1 MPYSMHLLLTLATML
16 LSKTP
21 AAADGSAAG
30 PAASDLTDVIEP
42 VLQRLR
48 DLVEDFRRQA
58 VSPTRTHEFER
69 QLQETLRELGR
80 GVVQHTYNRLEPAD
94 VQTLAKHVQFE
105 GCSYTRLNAKT
116 PQNAWTL
123 FGQIRLWRVGYR
135 PSDKSGDPTIFPLAF
150 GLGLVQGASPA
161 LAERAA
167 HLLGGTGMTQGQTL
181 ERLRRDHGVGW
192 GVKKLRQVAEALSSA
207 LAEQRHG
214 AQVEKL
220 LDLLGQASASTGR
233 HKPVLSVGRDGIT
246 LGVRIK
252 RGNLFE
258 VATTGTVS
266 VLDRRGRRLGTVYLA
281 YTPEPQQGTMSRE
294 LTRLLR
300 EVLQRWQGPLPR
312 LCYVTD
318 AGDNETTYYDKV
330 LARMK
335 HPGTGEKLDWIRVVD
350 YYHASERIWTLA
362 DLLFGKG
369 QPSVAWARK
378 MQKWMLKPGGM
389 NRVLHS
395 AAAWRDRCGL
405 QGVKRAEFQKA
416 YRYLRVRMKY
426 MQYAAYRRVGVP
438 LGSGVTEAG
447 CKTVY
452 TQRLKLSG
460 MRWHKAGAQ
469 TILNLRVLQLSGVW
483 DEAYARVLKD
493 YREPQVGDQR
503 VSGKKKGQKAA

>member
-1 MPYSMHLLLTLATML
+1 MSYSMHLLLTVTTLL
-16 LSKTP
+16 LSKIP
-21 AAADGSAAG
+21 KAADDSEADAAA
-30 PAASDLTDVIEP
+30 PDLTDVIEP
-42 VLQRLR
+42 AVQRLR

-58 VSPTRTHEFER
+58 VSPTRTHAFEG

-80 GVVQHTYNRLEPAD
+80 GVVQHTYNHLEPAD
-94 VQTLAKHVQFE
+94 VQDLAKHVQFE

-123 FGQIRLWRVGYR
+123 FGQIRLQRVGYR
-135 PSDKSGDPTIFPLAF
+135 PSDKSGDPTLFPLATA
-150 GLGLVQGASPA
+150 LGLVQGASPA

-167 HLLGGTGMTQGQTL
+167 HLLGATGMTQGQTL

-207 LAEQRHG
+207 LAEQRHD
-214 AQVEKL
+214 AQVDKL
-220 LDLLGQASASTGR
+220 LELLEQASASTGR

-281 YTPEPQQGTMSRE
+281 YTPESQQTTMSRE
-294 LTRLLR
+294 LTRLLTATL
-300 EVLQRWQGPLPR
+300 ERWQGPLPR

-318 AGDNETTYYDKV
+318 AGDKETTYYHRT

-335 HPGTGEKLDWIRVVD
+335 HPCTGEKLEWIRVVD

-369 QPSVAWARK
+369 QQSAAWARK
-378 MQKWMLKPGGM
+378 MQKWMLKPGGV

-395 AAAWRDRCGL
+395 AAAMRDCYGL
-405 QGVKRAEFQKA
+405 PSGKRAEFRTA
-416 YRYLRVRMKY
+416 YRYLRTRMKY
-426 MQYAAYRRVGVP
+426 MKYAEYRRVGVP

-460 MRWHKAGAQ
+460 MRWQKAGAQ

-483 DEAYARVLKD
+483 DEAYARVLQE
-493 YREPQVGDQR
+493 YREPTVGDQG
-503 VSGKKKGQKAA
+503 VAGQKKPKIAA

>member
-1 MPYSMHLLLTLATML
+1 MPYSMHLVLTLATIL
-16 LSKTP
+16 LSKTD
-21 AAADGSAAG
+21 ADGSDADSK
-30 PAASDLTDVIEP
+30 ASALTEVIEP
-42 VLQRLR
+42 ALQRLR
-48 DLVEDFRRQA
+48 DLVEDFRRLA
-58 VSPTRTHEFER
+58 VSPTRTLEFER

-80 GVVQHTYNRLEPAD
+80 SVVQHTYNHLEPGD

-123 FGQIRLWRVGYR
+123 FGQIRLWRIGYR
-135 PSDKSGDPTIFPLAF
+135 PSDKSGDPTLFPLAMA
-150 GLGLVQGASPA
+150 LGLVQGASPA

-167 HLLGGTGMTQGQTL
+167 HFLGATGMTQGQTL

-192 GVKKLRQVAEALSSA
+192 GVKKLRQAAEALSSA

-214 AQVEKL
+214 AQVDQL
-220 LDLLGQASASTGR
+220 LEWLGQASASTGR

-281 YTPEPQQGTMSRE
+281 YTPETQQTTMSRE
-294 LTRLLR
+294 LTGLLR
-300 EVLQRWQGPLPR
+300 AVLQRWQGPLPR

-335 HPGTGEKLDWIRVVD
+335 HPNTGERLAWIRVVD

-369 QPSVAWARK
+369 RQSTAWARK
-378 MQKWMLKPGGM
+378 MQKWMLKPGGV

-395 AAAWRDRCGL
+395 AAAWRDRYGL
-405 QGVKRAEFQKA
+405 QGVKRSEFQKA
-416 YRYLRVRMKY
+416 YRYLRSRMRY
-426 MQYAAYRRVGVP
+426 MRYADYRRVGVP

-493 YREPQVGDQR
+493 YREPKVGDQK
-503 VSGKKKGQKAA
+503 VSGKNRGQKAA

>member
-16 LSKTP
+16 LSETD
-21 AAADGSAAG
+21 ADRSDAE
-30 PAASDLTDVIEP
+30 ASGLTEVIEP
-42 VLQRLR
+42 AGQRLR

-58 VSPTRTHEFER
+58 ISPTRTHEFER
-69 QLQETLRELGR
+69 QLQETLREFGR
-80 GVVQHTYNRLEPAD
+80 GIVQYTYNHLEPAD
-94 VQTLAKHVQFE
+94 VQVLAKHVQFE
-105 GCSYTRLNAKT
+105 GCSSTRLNAKT

-135 PSDKSGDPTIFPLAF
+135 PSDKSGDPTLFPLAMA
-150 GLGLVQGASPA
+150 LGLVQGASPA

-167 HLLGGTGMTQGQTL
+167 HLLGATGMTQGQTL

-207 LAEQRHG
+207 LAEQRH
-214 AQVEKL
+214 ATQVDKL
-220 LDLLGQASASTGR
+220 LELLEQASASTGR

-281 YTPEPQQGTMSRE
+281 YTPETQQTTMSRE
-294 LTRLLR
+294 LTRLLTA
-300 EVLQRWQGPLPR
+300 VLARWQGPLPR

-318 AGDNETTYYDKV
+318 AGDNETTYYDKT

-335 HPGTGEKLDWIRVVD
+335 HPCTGENLDWIRVVD

-369 QPSVAWARK
+369 EQSTAWARK
-378 MQKWMLKPGGM
+378 MQKWMLKPGGV

-395 AAAWRDRCGL
+395 AAAWRDRYGL
-405 QGVKRAEFQKA
+405 QGVKRAEFRKA
-416 YRYLRVRMKY
+416 YRYLRTRMKY
-426 MQYAAYRRVGVP
+426 MRYAEYRRVGVP

-460 MRWHKAGAQ
+460 MRWHKTGAQ

-483 DEAYARVLKD
+483 DAAYERGLKD
-493 YREPQVGDQR
+493 YREPKVGDQS
-503 VSGKKKGQKAA
+503 VSGKKRGQKAA

>member
-1 MPYSMHLLLTLATML
+1 
-16 LSKTP
+16 
-21 AAADGSAAG
+21 
-30 PAASDLTDVIEP
+30 
-42 VLQRLR
+42 
-48 DLVEDFRRQA
+48 
-58 VSPTRTHEFER
+58 
-69 QLQETLRELGR
+69 
-80 GVVQHTYNRLEPAD
+80 
-94 VQTLAKHVQFE
+94 
-105 GCSYTRLNAKT
+105 
-116 PQNAWTL
+116 
-123 FGQIRLWRVGYR
+123 
-135 PSDKSGDPTIFPLAF
+135 
-150 GLGLVQGASPA
+150 
-161 LAERAA
+161 
-167 HLLGGTGMTQGQTL
+167 MTQGQTL

-207 LAEQRHG
+207 LAEQRH
-214 AQVEKL
+214 ATQVDKL
-220 LDLLGQASASTGR
+220 LELLEQASASTGR

-281 YTPEPQQGTMSRE
+281 YTPETQQTTMSRE
-294 LTRLLR
+294 LTRLLTA
-300 EVLQRWQGPLPR
+300 VLARWQGPLPR

-318 AGDNETTYYDKV
+318 AGDNETTYYDKT

-335 HPGTGEKLDWIRVVD
+335 HPCTGEKLDWIRVVD

-369 QPSVAWARK
+369 RQSAAWARK
-378 MQKWMLKPGGM
+378 MQKWMLKPGGV

-395 AAAWRDRCGL
+395 AAAWRDRYGL
-405 QGVKRAEFQKA
+405 QGVKRAEFRKA
-416 YRYLRVRMKY
+416 YRYLRTRMKY
-426 MQYAAYRRVGVP
+426 MRYAEYRRVGVP

-460 MRWHKAGAQ
+460 MRWHKTGAQ

-483 DEAYARVLKD
+483 DAAYERVLND

-503 VSGKKKGQKAA
+503 AAGKKKAKKAA

>member
-1 MPYSMHLLLTLATML
+1 MPYSMHLLLTLATIL
-16 LSKTP
+16 LPKTR
-21 AAADGSAAG
+21 AAADGGEADDAAC
-30 PAASDLTDVIEP
+30 DLNEVVEP

-58 VSPTRTHEFER
+58 VSPTGTLEFER
-69 QLQETLRELGR
+69 QVQEMLRELGR
-80 GVVQHTYNRLEPAD
+80 GVVQHTYNHLEPAD
-94 VQTLAKHVQFE
+94 VPTLAKHVQFE

-135 PSDKSGDPTIFPLAF
+135 PTDKSGDATLFPLAMA
-150 GLGLVQGASPA
+150 LGLVQGASPA
-161 LAERAA
+161 LAERVAR
-167 HLLGGTGMTQGQTL
+167 LLGATGMTQGQTL

-192 GVKKLRQVAEALSSA
+192 GVKKLRQAAAALSAA

-214 AQVEKL
+214 AQVDRL

-252 RGNLFE
+252 HGNLFE

-300 EVLQRWQGPLPR
+300 AVLQRWQGPLPR

-318 AGDNETTYYDKV
+318 AGDKETTYYDQV

-335 HPGTGEKLDWIRVVD
+335 HPGTGEKLNWIRVVD

-369 QPSVAWARK
+369 RQSAGWARK
-378 MQKWMLKPGGM
+378 MQKWMLKLGGV

-395 AAAWRDRCGL
+395 AAAWRDRYGL
-405 QGVKRAEFQKA
+405 QGTKRAEFQKA
-416 YRYLRVRMKY
+416 YRYLRARMKY
-426 MQYAAYRRVGVP
+426 MRYAEYRRVGVP

-483 DEAYARVLKD
+483 DAAYGRVLQE
-493 YREPQVGDQR
+493 YREPKVGGHR
-503 VSGKKKGQKAA
+503 VAGEKKAKKAA

>member
-1 MPYSMHLLLTLATML
+1 MHLLLTLATIL
-16 LSKTP
+16 LSKTDADRGD
-21 AAADGSAAG
+21 AAASG
-30 PAASDLTDVIEP
+30 LTEVIEHA
-42 VLQRLR
+42 VQRLR
-48 DLVEDFRRQA
+48 DLVEDFHRQA
-58 VSPTRTHEFER
+58 SSPTGTLEFER
-69 QLQETLRELGR
+69 RLQETLREFGR
-80 GVVQHTYNRLEPAD
+80 GIVQYTYNRLEPAD
-94 VQTLAKHVQFE
+94 VQVLAKHVQFE

-123 FGQIRLWRVGYR
+123 FGQIRLQRIGYR
-135 PSDKSGDPTIFPLAF
+135 PSDKSGDPTLFPLAMA
-150 GLGLVQGASPA
+150 LGLVQGASPA
-161 LAERAA
+161 LAERTA
-167 HLLGGTGMTQGQTL
+167 HLLGATGMTQGQTL

-192 GVKKLRQVAEALSSA
+192 GVKKLRQAADALSSA
-207 LAEQRHG
+207 LAEQRHA
-214 AQVEKL
+214 AQVDKL

-252 RGNLFE
+252 HGNLFE

-281 YTPEPQQGTMSRE
+281 YTPETQQTTMSWE

-300 EVLQRWQGPLPR
+300 AVLQRWQGPLPR

-335 HPGTGEKLDWIRVVD
+335 HPGTGERLDWIRVVD

-369 QPSVAWARK
+369 QQSTAWVRK
-378 MQKWMLKPGGM
+378 MQKWMLKPGGV

-395 AAAWRDRCGL
+395 AAAWRDRYGL
-405 QGVKRAEFQKA
+405 EGVKRSDFQKA
-416 YRYLRVRMKY
+416 YRYLRSRMKY
-426 MQYAAYRRVGVP
+426 MRYAEYRRVGVP

-483 DEAYARVLKD
+483 DEAYARVLKE
-493 YREPQVGDQR
+493 YREPKVGDQT
-503 VSGKKKGQKAA
+503 VSSKKRGQKAA